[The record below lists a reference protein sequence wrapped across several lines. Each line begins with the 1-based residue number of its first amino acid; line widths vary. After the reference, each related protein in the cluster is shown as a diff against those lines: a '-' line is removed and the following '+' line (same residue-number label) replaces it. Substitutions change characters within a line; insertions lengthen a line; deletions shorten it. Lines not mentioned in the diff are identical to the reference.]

1 MGVAALSL
9 SGTTITGED
18 GIGGSLL
25 MLIGMNAVSFAD
37 TNSSSYVSAGEVG
50 RAGGLLRKM
59 GPATTLLTNIAS
71 GVDGE
76 ARVSSE
82 IGLAALLLSGTT
94 TAIGKDGTANLLLM
108 VFVMAAVS
116 FANTSS
122 SSYVCAGEVGRAG

>member
-9 SGTTITGED
+9 SGTNATGED

-25 MLIGMNAVSFAD
+25 MLIGMTAVSFAD

-76 ARVSSE
+76 ACMSSE
-82 IGLAALLLSGTT
+82 TGLAALLLSGTT
-94 TAIGKDGTANLLLM
+94 AIGEDGTANVLLM

-116 FANTSS
+116 FADTSS
-122 SSYVCAGEVGRAG
+122 SSYVCVGVVGRAG

>member
-9 SGTTITGED
+9 SGTTATGED

-25 MLIGMNAVSFAD
+25 MLIGITAVSFAD

-59 GPATTLLTNIAS
+59 GPATTLLSNIAS

-82 IGLAALLLSGTT
+82 IGFLESEAGNSVSQFLLQLLQVATERTT
-94 TAIGKDGTANLLLM
+94 SK
-108 VFVMAAVS
+108 
-116 FANTSS
+116 
-122 SSYVCAGEVGRAG
+122 